1 MYSGTFLIVGLAW
14 QGHQSA
20 NIPCQDEGG
29 DLSFLE
35 YLTRHVYG
43 RLPCRFFNTSTP
55 CPPPRLTDRVG
66 GIPLHLFIPPTRL
79 LPSSSRATGLEG
91 QLAKRFIPAR
101 QMFDTTTLEPLPF
114 GTTPFQHSSPEM
126 STLHLVYPSPG
137 LPPVNQSRRQSAGG
151 ELLQRNSIE
160 RPISSRNHSQG
171 EPYHGESF
179 SRGVMIRERS
189 KWQAA

>member
-1 MYSGTFLIVGLAW
+1 MAV
-14 QGHQSA
+14 
-20 NIPCQDEGG
+20 C
-29 DLSFLE
+29 
-35 YLTRHVYG
+35 
-43 RLPCRFFNTSTP
+43 PCRFFNMSTLMSVALSYRQSRRYSP
-55 CPPPRLTDRVG
+55 SPLHPFDTTPSVTQTGPTGRRAERLTN
-66 GIPLHLFIPPTRL
+66 
-79 LPSSSRATGLEG
+79 PSN
-91 QLAKRFIPAR
+91 
-101 QMFDTTTLEPLPF
+101 TTTLEPLPF
-114 GTTPFQHSSPEM
+114 NTTPFQHSSPEM

-137 LPPVNQSRRQSAGG
+137 LPPVNQSRRRSAGG